1 MIKPYE
7 PLHHKYRPTSF
18 DELVGQD
25 AITSTLKQA
34 LRSDRISPAYIF
46 SGPRGTGK
54 TSSAR
59 IFAKSLNCLKS
70 EKATTVPC
78 GECELCKG
86 INSGNALD
94 VIEIDAASNTG
105 VENIRELI
113 ERSRFAPAKARW
125 KVYVIDECHMLST
138 AAFNALLK
146 TLEEPP
152 RQVVFILAT
161 TDPQRVLPTILSRC
175 MRFDFKRIGVHDL
188 KNHLI
193 SIAKKEE
200 IMIDEEAI
208 SLIAKHSEG
217 GLRDAES
224 LLDQVSLLPPP
235 ITQSNIIQLIGAVP
249 EEELL
254 QVAKSLTNKDPK
266 SILIICNR
274 LISKGKEPIA
284 ILQGIA
290 SILRDLVVVKVLN
303 ESINLCNISQENSE
317 SLKEIANSIDLNE
330 VLSIQSKL
338 KGSEN
343 FIRNSTQPKLWLEI
357 HLLGMLAD
365 EISQEDKRKIQ
376 SFNKTNVSNDLNIET
391 INNSPEIIDSTTKKE
406 LTNGI
411 STKDEFQ
418 EKTNLDETWRKVL
431 AMLELPSTKMLLS
444 QQAKLINL
452 NSSSAEIAI
461 SEKWI
466 NMIQSRK
473 NLIEDAFYKAQGS
486 PTKVIL
492 IEEKGNFLNNKKDGV
507 ISKKIEEK
515 KEFKVNQKANKNDLT
530 DGKQIK
536 TINNLDT
543 NSIDE
548 IAKKFAEFFNG
559 EIVNLERRNNYTKI
573 QCDQSFPIL
582 NSYEILTS

>member
-1 MIKPYE
+1 MINIYE

-18 DELVGQD
+18 DELIGQD
-25 AITSTLKQA
+25 PITATLKQA
-34 LRSDRISPAYIF
+34 LISTRIAPAYIF

-78 GECELCKG
+78 GECEICKG
-86 INSGNALD
+86 INAGNALD

-175 MRFDFKRIGVHDL
+175 MRFDFRRIGL
-188 KNHLI
+188 QNLESHLT
-193 SIAKKEE
+193 SIAKKEG
-200 IMIDEEAI
+200 IVINKDAI
-208 SLIAKHSEG
+208 SLIAKHSQG

-235 ITQSNIIQLIGAVP
+235 ITQSNIINLIGAVP
-249 EEELL
+249 EEELIIL
-254 QVAKSLTNKDPK
+254 AESLINKEPN
-266 SILIICNR
+266 SILNICNR
-274 LISKGKEPIA
+274 LINKGKEPIA

-290 SILRDLVVVKVLN
+290 SVLRDLVITKVTN
-303 ESINLCNISQENSE
+303 QHTDLCDISQENRE
-317 SLKEIANSIDLNE
+317 ALNDLGKSINLDQILN
-330 VLSIQSKL
+330 LQSKL

-343 FIRNSTQPKLWLEI
+343 YIRNSNQPKLWLEI
-357 HLLGMLAD
+357 HLLGMLSDQDYKQDNRAK
-365 EISQEDKRKIQ
+365 ESLVRQTISNNYDPKNNTLETIVSSNKKEKIQ
-376 SFNKTNVSNDLNIET
+376 ET
-391 INNSPEIIDSTTKKE
+391 SIQEESKPFEEI
-406 LTNGI
+406 
-411 STKDEFQ
+411 
-418 EKTNLDETWRKVL
+418 NLDETWKKVI

-452 NSSSAEIAI
+452 NSDSAEIAI

-473 NLIEDAFYKAQGS
+473 NLIEDAFYKARGS
-486 PTKVIL
+486 STKVLL
-492 IEEKGNFLNNKKDGV
+492 IQQKDALSNNRNEKKTLP
-507 ISKKIEEK
+507 KIEQKNQVKIDTEPHK
-515 KEFKVNQKANKNDLT
+515 NNFTEVKVDSKS
-530 DGKQIK
+530 
-536 TINNLDT
+536 NLET
-543 NSIDE
+543 NSIDQK
-548 IAKKFAEFFNG
+548 AKQFADFFNG
-559 EIVNLERRNNYTKI
+559 EIVNLE
-573 QCDQSFPIL
+573 
-582 NSYEILTS
+582 

>member
-1 MIKPYE
+1 MITTYE

-25 AITSTLKQA
+25 PIKSTLKQA
-34 LRSDRISPAYIF
+34 LISDRIAPAYIF

-70 EKATTVPC
+70 EKATTTPC
-78 GECELCKG
+78 GQCELCKG
-86 INSGNALD
+86 ISSGNALD

-175 MRFDFKRIGVHDL
+175 MRFDFRRIGL
-188 KNHLI
+188 NNLEIHLT
-193 SIAKKEE
+193 SIAEKEG
-200 IMIDEEAI
+200 IVINKEAI
-208 SLIAKHSEG
+208 TLIAKHSQG

-224 LLDQVSLLPPP
+224 LLDQASLLNPP
-235 ITQSNIIQLIGAVP
+235 ITQSNIIDLIGAVP
-249 EEELL
+249 EEELIIL
-254 QVAKSLTNKDPK
+254 AKSLIDKDPN
-266 SILIICNR
+266 SILNICNR
-274 LISKGKEPIA
+274 LINLGKEPIA

-290 SILRDLVVVKVLN
+290 SILRDLVVTKIT
-303 ESINLCNISQENSE
+303 SQPTNLCDISQENRE
-317 SLKEIANSIDLNE
+317 SLNDLGKSINLDQI
-330 VLSIQSKL
+330 LSLQAKF

-343 FIRNSTQPKLWLEI
+343 YIRNSHQPKLWLEI
-357 HLLGMLAD
+357 HLLGMLSD
-365 EISQEDKRKIQ
+365 GDYKQDNKIKEFFVKKTISNNSDPKNITSENIDSSNKKEKIQ
-376 SFNKTNVSNDLNIET
+376 KISIEE
-391 INNSPEIIDSTTKKE
+391 NSST
-406 LTNGI
+406 
-411 STKDEFQ
+411 FQ
-418 EKTNLDETWRKVL
+418 ENNLDEIWGKVI

-452 NSSSAEIAI
+452 NSDSAEIAI

-473 NLIEDAFYKAQGS
+473 NLIEDAFYKARGS
-486 PTKVIL
+486 STKVLL
-492 IEEKGNFLNNKKDGV
+492 IQQKDALSNNRNEKKTLP
-507 ISKKIEEK
+507 KIEQKNQVKIDTEPHK
-515 KEFKVNQKANKNDLT
+515 NNFTEVKVDSKS
-530 DGKQIK
+530 
-536 TINNLDT
+536 NLET
-543 NSIDE
+543 NSIDQK
-548 IAKKFAEFFNG
+548 AKQFADFFNG
-559 EIVNLERRNNYTKI
+559 EIVNLE
-573 QCDQSFPIL
+573 
-582 NSYEILTS
+582 

>member
-1 MIKPYE
+1 MITTYE

-25 AITSTLKQA
+25 PIKSTLKQA
-34 LRSDRISPAYIF
+34 LISDRIAPAYIF

-78 GECELCKG
+78 GQCELCKG
-86 INSGNALD
+86 ISSGNALD

-113 ERSRFAPAKARW
+113 EKSRFAPAKARW

-175 MRFDFKRIGVHDL
+175 MRFDFRRIALHDL
-188 KNHLI
+188 KSHLI
-193 SIAKKEE
+193 SIAKKEK
-200 IMIDEEAI
+200 IQINEEAI
-208 SLIAKHSEG
+208 SLIAKHSQG

-224 LLDQVSLLPPP
+224 LLDQASLLPPP
-235 ITQSNIIQLIGAVP
+235 ITQLNIINLIGAIP
-249 EEELL
+249 EEELIRL
-254 QVAKSLTNKDPK
+254 AKSLITKDPN
-266 SILIICNR
+266 SILNVCNS
-274 LISKGKEPIA
+274 LINKGKEPIA

-290 SILRDLVVVKVLN
+290 SILRDLVITKVTDKPT
-303 ESINLCNISQENSE
+303 NLCNISQENSE
-317 SLKEIANSIDLNE
+317 NLNDLATSIHLDQILN
-330 VLSIQSKL
+330 LQAKL
-338 KGSEN
+338 KGSESN
-343 FIRNSTQPKLWLEI
+343 IRNSNQPNLWLEI
-357 HLLGMLAD
+357 HLLGMLSD
-365 EISQEDKRKIQ
+365 QDSKENNRIKQSLIKTKISENSEPKNLNSISKNI
-376 SFNKTNVSNDLNIET
+376 DLT
-391 INNSPEIIDSTTKKE
+391 PEKE
-406 LTNGI
+406 LIKKTDFR
-411 STKDEFQ
+411 DET
-418 EKTNLDETWRKVL
+418 ETSPTLNLDDMWKKVI

-452 NSSSAEIAI
+452 NSDSAEIAI

-473 NLIEDAFYKAQGS
+473 NLIEDAFYKARGS
-486 PTKVIL
+486 STKVLL
-492 IEEKGNFLNNKKDGV
+492 IQQKDNLSNHKEVEKSLQKIKPRNQIKIDRDPNKNTFKEEK
-507 ISKKIEEK
+507 IEPK
-515 KEFKVNQKANKNDLT
+515 
-530 DGKQIK
+530 
-536 TINNLDT
+536 NNLEV
-543 NSIDE
+543 NSIDQK
-548 IAKKFAEFFNG
+548 AKQFADFFNG
-559 EIVNLERRNNYTKI
+559 EIVNLE
-573 QCDQSFPIL
+573 
-582 NSYEILTS
+582 

>member
-1 MIKPYE
+1 MINNYE

-18 DELVGQD
+18 DELIGQEP
-25 AITSTLKQA
+25 ITATLKQA
-34 LRSDRISPAYIF
+34 LISTRIAPAYIF

-70 EKATTVPC
+70 EKATTEPC

-86 INSGNALD
+86 INAGNALD

-175 MRFDFKRIGVHDL
+175 MRFDFRRISL
-188 KNHLI
+188 QNLESHLT
-193 SIAKKEE
+193 SIAKKEG
-200 IMIDEEAI
+200 IVINKNAI
-208 SLIAKHSEG
+208 SLIAKHSQG

-235 ITQSNIIQLIGAVP
+235 ITQSNIINLIGAVP
-249 EEELL
+249 EEVLIMLAE
-254 QVAKSLTNKDPK
+254 SLINKDPN
-266 SILIICNR
+266 SILNICNR
-274 LISKGKEPIA
+274 LIKNGKEPIA

-290 SILRDLVVVKVLN
+290 SILRDLVVTKVTN
-303 ESINLCNISQENSE
+303 QQTNLCEISQENRKALNDLGKSINLE
-317 SLKEIANSIDLNE
+317 QILSL
-330 VLSIQSKL
+330 QSKL

-343 FIRNSTQPKLWLEI
+343 YIRNSNQPKLWLEI
-357 HLLGMLAD
+357 HLLGMLSDQDYKQDSRAKESLVRKTISNNYD
-365 EISQEDKRKIQ
+365 PKNNTSKTIVSSNTKEKIQEISIQEESKPFEDI
-376 SFNKTNVSNDLNIET
+376 
-391 INNSPEIIDSTTKKE
+391 
-406 LTNGI
+406 
-411 STKDEFQ
+411 
-418 EKTNLDETWRKVL
+418 NLDEMWKKVI

-452 NSSSAEIAI
+452 NSDSAEIAI

-473 NLIEDAFYKAQGS
+473 NLIEDAFYKARGS
-486 PTKVIL
+486 STKVLL
-492 IEEKGNFLNNKKDGV
+492 IQQKDALSNNSNEKKTIPKIGQKNQFKINTEPDKNNFKEEKVD
-507 ISKKIEEK
+507 SK
-515 KEFKVNQKANKNDLT
+515 
-530 DGKQIK
+530 
-536 TINNLDT
+536 INLET
-543 NSIDE
+543 NSIDQK
-548 IAKKFAEFFNG
+548 AKQFADFFNG
-559 EIVNLERRNNYTKI
+559 EIVNLE
-573 QCDQSFPIL
+573 
-582 NSYEILTS
+582 

>member
-1 MIKPYE
+1 MIKAYE
-7 PLHHKYRPTSF
+7 PLHHKYRPTRF

-25 AITSTLKQA
+25 PITSTLKQA
-34 LRSDRISPAYIF
+34 LTSDRIAPAYIF

-70 EKATTVPC
+70 EQATTSPC

-175 MRFDFKRIGVHDL
+175 MRFDFRRIGLTDL
-188 KNHLI
+188 NIHLMN
-193 SIAKKEE
+193 IAKKEG
-200 IMIDEEAI
+200 IMINEEEI
-208 SLIAKHSEG
+208 SLIAKHSQG

-224 LLDQVSLLPPP
+224 LLDQISLLPPP
-235 ITQSNIIQLIGAVP
+235 ITQLNIINLIGAVP
-249 EEELL
+249 EEELIEL
-254 QVAKSLTNKDPK
+254 AKSLTSKEPA
-266 SILIICNR
+266 SILNICNR
-274 LISKGKEPIA
+274 LVNNGKEPIA

-290 SILRDLVVVKVLN
+290 SILRDLVVTKVAN
-303 ESINLCNISQENSE
+303 DDTNLCNISKENSE
-317 SLKEIANSIDLNE
+317 SLKDLANSINLDQILN
-330 VLSIQSKL
+330 LQAKL

-343 FIRNSTQPKLWLEI
+343 HIRNSHQPKLWLEI
-357 HLLGMLAD
+357 HLLGMLSD
-365 EISQEDKRKIQ
+365 VDLKLNTNRNTKQ
-376 SFNKTNVSNDLNIET
+376 SSIKSKLSDTDRYIDINQTSKKQDSN
-391 INNSPEIIDSTTKKE
+391 NNKE
-406 LTNGI
+406 LLIENSKNEDSKLSKNI
-411 STKDEFQ
+411 
-418 EKTNLDETWRKVL
+418 NLDEIWKKVI

-452 NSSSAEIAI
+452 NSDSAEIGI
-461 SEKWI
+461 SGKWI
-466 NMIQSRK
+466 NMIQTRK
-473 NLIEDAFYKAQGS
+473 KLIEDAFLKARGFQ
-486 PTKVIL
+486 TKVIL
-492 IEEKGNFLNNKKDGV
+492 VQQKDNFSKGTEEIKINDQQEDKNKYKINSEINKKNLENP
-507 ISKKIEEK
+507 KKIYP
-515 KEFKVNQKANKNDLT
+515 Q
-530 DGKQIK
+530 
-536 TINNLDT
+536 NNLDN
-543 NSIDE
+543 NSIDKK
-548 IAKKFAEFFNG
+548 AKQLADFFNG
-559 EIVNLERRNNYTKI
+559 EIINLE
-573 QCDQSFPIL
+573 
-582 NSYEILTS
+582 

>member
-1 MIKPYE
+1 MIKTYE
-7 PLHHKYRPTSF
+7 PLHHKYRPTRF
-18 DELVGQD
+18 NELVGQD
-25 AITSTLKQA
+25 PIKSTLKQA
-34 LRSDRISPAYIF
+34 LTSNRIAPAYIF

-105 VENIRELI
+105 VENIRDLI

-175 MRFDFKRIGVHDL
+175 MRFDFRRIGLHDL
-188 KNHLI
+188 ETHLS
-193 SIAKKEE
+193 SIAKIEE
-200 IMIDEEAI
+200 IIINEEAI
-208 SLIAKHSEG
+208 SLIAKHSQG

-235 ITQSNIIQLIGAVP
+235 ITQNNVINLIGAIP
-249 EEELL
+249 EEELINL
-254 QVAKSLTNKDPK
+254 AKSLTNKDPN
-266 SILIICNR
+266 SILNICNN
-274 LISKGKEPIA
+274 LINNGKEPIA

-290 SILRDLVVVKVLN
+290 SILRDLVVKKVAN
-303 ESINLCNISQENSE
+303 DQTNLCNISLENSE
-317 SLKEIANSIDLNE
+317 NLNE
-330 VLSIQSKL
+330 LAKTISLDHLLNLQAKL

-343 FIRNSTQPKLWLEI
+343 YIRNSNQPKLWLEI
-357 HLLGMLAD
+357 HLLGMLSD
-365 EISQEDKRKIQ
+365 EDSLANSRVKQPCINTNLLDNAET
-376 SFNKTNVSNDLNIET
+376 NKTTHIQEKVESNNRKESIKTTFNEKESQSIQSNDLDNVWE
-391 INNSPEIIDSTTKKE
+391 
-406 LTNGI
+406 
-411 STKDEFQ
+411 
-418 EKTNLDETWRKVL
+418 KVL

-452 NSSSAEIAI
+452 NSDSAEIEI

-473 NLIEDAFYKAQGS
+473 NLIEDAFLKARGTS
-486 PTKVIL
+486 TKVIL
-492 IEEKGNFLNNKKDGV
+492 IQQKDNLSNQQVQEVLPKIVEKKMEFKFNSETNNKKIEDQ
-507 ISKKIEEK
+507 KKIEP
-515 KEFKVNQKANKNDLT
+515 
-530 DGKQIK
+530 K
-536 TINNLDT
+536 TNLDT
-543 NSIDE
+543 NSIDKK
-548 IAKKFAEFFNG
+548 AKQFADFFNG
-559 EIVNLERRNNYTKI
+559 EIVNLNE
-573 QCDQSFPIL
+573 
-582 NSYEILTS
+582 

>member
-1 MIKPYE
+1 MINIYE
-7 PLHHKYRPTSF
+7 PLHHKYRPTNF

-25 AITSTLKQA
+25 PITATLKQA
-34 LRSDRISPAYIF
+34 LISDRIAPAYIF

-59 IFAKSLNCLKS
+59 IFAKSLNCLNS
-70 EKATTVPC
+70 EKATTNPC

-175 MRFDFKRIGVHDL
+175 MRFDFRRIGL
-188 KNHLI
+188 CLLENHLT
-193 SIAKKEE
+193 SIAQKEG
-200 IMIDEEAI
+200 IVINTEAI
-208 SLIAKHSEG
+208 SLIAKHSQG

-224 LLDQVSLLPPP
+224 LLDQVSLLAPP
-235 ITQSNIIQLIGAVP
+235 ITQSNIINLIGAVP
-249 EEELL
+249 EEELIKL
-254 QVAKSLTNKDPK
+254 AKSLIDKDPN
-266 SILIICNR
+266 SILNICNH
-274 LISKGKEPIA
+274 LINNGKEPIA

-290 SILRDLVVVKVLN
+290 SILRDLVVTKVIN
-303 ESINLCNISQENSE
+303 EPNDLCDISQENRE
-317 SLKEIANSIDLNE
+317 SLDNLAKSINLDQVISL
-330 VLSIQSKL
+330 QAKL

-343 FIRNSTQPKLWLEI
+343 IIRSSNQPKLWLEI
-357 HLLGMLAD
+357 NLLGMLSNENHKQVD
-365 EISQEDKRKIQ
+365 SIKQSFTKTTVSNNFENKNDILKNIGSNKKKEKIQ
-376 SFNKTNVSNDLNIET
+376 EIPIQE
-391 INNSPEIIDSTTKKE
+391 NSRPNQDI
-406 LTNGI
+406 
-411 STKDEFQ
+411 
-418 EKTNLDETWRKVL
+418 NLDQIWKKVI

-452 NSSSAEIAI
+452 NSDSAEIAI

-473 NLIEDAFYKAQGS
+473 NLIEDAFYKARGS
-486 PTKVIL
+486 STKVLL
-492 IEEKGNFLNNKKDGV
+492 IQQKDALSNNRNEKKTLPKIEQKNQFKIDTEPDKNNFKEEKVD
-507 ISKKIEEK
+507 SKS
-515 KEFKVNQKANKNDLT
+515 
-530 DGKQIK
+530 
-536 TINNLDT
+536 NLET
-543 NSIDE
+543 NSIDQK
-548 IAKKFAEFFNG
+548 AKQFADFFNG
-559 EIVNLERRNNYTKI
+559 EIVNLE
-573 QCDQSFPIL
+573 
-582 NSYEILTS
+582 

>member
-1 MIKPYE
+1 MITTYE

-25 AITSTLKQA
+25 PIKSTLKQA
-34 LRSDRISPAYIF
+34 LISDRIAPAYIF

-70 EKATTVPC
+70 EKATTTPC
-78 GECELCKG
+78 GQCELCKG
-86 INSGNALD
+86 ISSGNALD

-175 MRFDFKRIGVHDL
+175 MRFDFRRIALHDL
-188 KNHLI
+188 ESHLI

-200 IMIDEEAI
+200 IQINEEAI
-208 SLIAKHSEG
+208 SLIAKHSQG

-235 ITQSNIIQLIGAVP
+235 ITQLNIINLIGAIP
-249 EEELL
+249 EEELIIL
-254 QVAKSLTNKDPK
+254 AKSLITKDPN
-266 SILIICNR
+266 SILNVCNS
-274 LISKGKEPIA
+274 LINKGKEPIA

-290 SILRDLVVVKVLN
+290 SILRDLVVTKVTN
-303 ESINLCNISQENSE
+303 KPTNLCNISQENSE
-317 SLKEIANSIDLNE
+317 SLNDLATSSTLDQILN
-330 VLSIQSKL
+330 LQAKL
-338 KGSEN
+338 KGSESN
-343 FIRNSTQPKLWLEI
+343 IRNSNQPNLWLEI
-357 HLLGMLAD
+357 NLLGMLSD
-365 EISQEDKRKIQ
+365 EVSKENNKIKQSLVKTKISDNSE
-376 SFNKTNVSNDLNIET
+376 SENTNNTSNSIVPN
-391 INNSPEIIDSTTKKE
+391 PEKE
-406 LTNGI
+406 LI
-411 STKDEFQ
+411 
-418 EKTNLDETWRKVL
+418 KTTAFLDETKTSQTLNLDDIWKKVI

-452 NSSSAEIAI
+452 NSDSAEIAI

-473 NLIEDAFYKAQGS
+473 NLIEDAFYKARGS
-486 PTKVIL
+486 STKVLL
-492 IEEKGNFLNNKKDGV
+492 IQQKDNLSNHKKVENNLQKIEPKNQIKIDREPNKNTVKEEKV
-507 ISKKIEEK
+507 ESK
-515 KEFKVNQKANKNDLT
+515 
-530 DGKQIK
+530 
-536 TINNLDT
+536 NNLKV
-543 NSIDE
+543 NSIDQK
-548 IAKKFAEFFNG
+548 AKQFANFFNG
-559 EIVNLERRNNYTKI
+559 EIVNLE
-573 QCDQSFPIL
+573 
-582 NSYEILTS
+582 

>member
-1 MIKPYE
+1 MINIYE

-18 DELVGQD
+18 DELIGQD
-25 AITSTLKQA
+25 PITATLKQA
-34 LRSDRISPAYIF
+34 LISNRIAPAYIF

-70 EKATTVPC
+70 EQATTLPC
-78 GECELCKG
+78 GECELCTG

-175 MRFDFKRIGVHDL
+175 MRFDFRRIGLNDL
-188 KNHLI
+188 KSHLI

-200 IMIDEEAI
+200 IQINEEAI
-208 SLIAKHSEG
+208 SLIAKHSQG

-235 ITQSNIIQLIGAVP
+235 ITQSNITNLIGSVP
-249 EEELL
+249 EEELIKL
-254 QVAKSLTNKDPK
+254 AKSLTNKDPN
-266 SILIICNR
+266 SILNICNH
-274 LISKGKEPIA
+274 LINQGREPIA

-290 SILRDLVVVKVLN
+290 SILRDLVVTKVTSHPN
-303 ESINLCNISQENSE
+303 NLCNISQENSE
-317 SLKEIANSIDLNE
+317 SLKDLANSINLDHILN
-330 VLSIQSKL
+330 LQSKL
-338 KGSEN
+338 KGTEN
-343 FIRNSTQPKLWLEI
+343 YIRNSNQPKLWLEI
-357 HLLGMLAD
+357 HLLGMLPD
-365 EISQEDKRKIQ
+365 EHSPVNQRLEQSSVTTTLATVSDHQNINTKSKNLDSNIKKQTIEKTSSQEEFDKNQ
-376 SFNKTNVSNDLNIET
+376 NI
-391 INNSPEIIDSTTKKE
+391 
-406 LTNGI
+406 
-411 STKDEFQ
+411 
-418 EKTNLDETWRKVL
+418 NLDYIWEKVI

-444 QQAKLINL
+444 QQAKLINI
-452 NSSSAEIAI
+452 NSDSAEIAI

-473 NLIEDAFYKAQGS
+473 NLIEDAFYKARGCK
-486 PTKVIL
+486 TKIIL
-492 IEEKGNFLNNKKDGV
+492 IQQKDNLSYNIKEEKSPKKVTETNELKIDNKLDKNNLEDK
-507 ISKKIEEK
+507 
-515 KEFKVNQKANKNDLT
+515 NKLRT
-530 DGKQIK
+530 K
-536 TINNLDT
+536 TNLDT
-543 NSIDE
+543 NSIDQK
-548 IAKKFAEFFNG
+548 AKQFADFFNG
-559 EIVNLERRNNYTKI
+559 EIINLE
-573 QCDQSFPIL
+573 
-582 NSYEILTS
+582 

>member
-1 MIKPYE
+1 MINIYE

-25 AITSTLKQA
+25 PITATLKQA
-34 LRSDRISPAYIF
+34 LITNRIAPAYIF

-70 EKATTVPC
+70 EKATTDPC
-78 GECELCKG
+78 GKCDLCKG

-175 MRFDFKRIGVHDL
+175 MRFDFRRIGLGDL
-188 KNHLI
+188 ESHLT
-193 SIAKKEE
+193 SIAKKEK
-200 IMIDEEAI
+200 IVINEEAI
-208 SLIAKHSEG
+208 SLIAKHSQG

-224 LLDQVSLLPPP
+224 LLDQVSLLSPP
-235 ITQSNIIQLIGAVP
+235 ITQSNIINLIGAVP

-254 QVAKSLTNKDPK
+254 ILAKSLIKKDPN
-266 SILIICNR
+266 SILNICNR
-274 LISKGKEPIA
+274 LINTGKEPIA

-290 SILRDLVVVKVLN
+290 SILRDLVVTKVTN
-303 ESINLCNISQENSE
+303 QPTDLCEISQENREGLNDLAKSINLDQIL
-317 SLKEIANSIDLNE
+317 SL
-330 VLSIQSKL
+330 QSKL

-343 FIRNSTQPKLWLEI
+343 HIRNSNQPRLWLEI
-357 HLLGMLAD
+357 HLLGMLS
-365 EISQEDKRKIQ
+365 EEDFKE
-376 SFNKTNVSNDLNIET
+376 FNRIKESIRGET
-391 INNSPEIIDSTTKKE
+391 ISNNSDPEKNTSEHIASINKKE
-406 LTNGI
+406 KIEENYI
-411 STKDEFQ
+411 QKESKPIKEI
-418 EKTNLDETWRKVL
+418 NLDQIWEKVI

-444 QQAKLINL
+444 QQAKLINF
-452 NSSSAEIAI
+452 NSDSAEIAI

-473 NLIEDAFYKAQGS
+473 NLIEDAFYKATGS
-486 PTKVIL
+486 STKVLL
-492 IEEKGNFLNNKKDGV
+492 IQQKDSLSNNKKE
-507 ISKKIEEK
+507 KKILQKLEPSNQFKIDKNLDKSNLKEERVESK
-515 KEFKVNQKANKNDLT
+515 
-530 DGKQIK
+530 
-536 TINNLDT
+536 NNLET
-543 NSIDE
+543 NSIDQK
-548 IAKKFAEFFNG
+548 AKQFADFFNG
-559 EIVNLERRNNYTKI
+559 EIINLE
-573 QCDQSFPIL
+573 
-582 NSYEILTS
+582 

>member
-1 MIKPYE
+1 MITTYE

-25 AITSTLKQA
+25 PIKSTLKQA
-34 LRSDRISPAYIF
+34 LISDRIAPAYIF

-78 GECELCKG
+78 GQCELCKG
-86 INSGNALD
+86 ISSGNALD

-175 MRFDFKRIGVHDL
+175 MRFDFRRIALHDL
-188 KNHLI
+188 KSHLI
-193 SIAKKEE
+193 SIAKKEK
-200 IMIDEEAI
+200 IQINEEAI
-208 SLIAKHSEG
+208 SLIAKHSQG

-224 LLDQVSLLPPP
+224 LLDQASLLPPP
-235 ITQSNIIQLIGAVP
+235 ITQLNIINLIGAIP
-249 EEELL
+249 EEELIRL
-254 QVAKSLTNKDPK
+254 AKSLITKDPN
-266 SILIICNR
+266 SILNVCNS
-274 LISKGKEPIA
+274 LINKGKEPIA

-290 SILRDLVVVKVLN
+290 SILRDLVITKVTDKPT
-303 ESINLCNISQENSE
+303 NLCNISQENSE
-317 SLKEIANSIDLNE
+317 NLNDLATSIHLDQILN
-330 VLSIQSKL
+330 LQAKL
-338 KGSEN
+338 KGSESN
-343 FIRNSTQPKLWLEI
+343 IRNSNQPNLWLEI
-357 HLLGMLAD
+357 HLLGMLSD
-365 EISQEDKRKIQ
+365 QDSKENNRIKQSLIKTKISENSEPKNLNSISKNI
-376 SFNKTNVSNDLNIET
+376 DLT
-391 INNSPEIIDSTTKKE
+391 PEKE
-406 LTNGI
+406 LIKKTDFR
-411 STKDEFQ
+411 DET
-418 EKTNLDETWRKVL
+418 ETSPTLNLDDMWKKVI

-452 NSSSAEIAI
+452 NSDSAEIAI

-473 NLIEDAFYKAQGS
+473 NLIEDAFYKARGS
-486 PTKVIL
+486 STKVLL
-492 IEEKGNFLNNKKDGV
+492 IQQKDNLSNHKEVENNLQ
-507 ISKKIEEK
+507 KIK
-515 KEFKVNQKANKNDLT
+515 PRNQIKIDREPNKNT
-530 DGKQIK
+530 IK
-536 TINNLDT
+536 EERIEPKNNLEV
-543 NSIDE
+543 NSIDQK
-548 IAKKFAEFFNG
+548 AKQFADFFNG
-559 EIVNLERRNNYTKI
+559 EIVNLE
-573 QCDQSFPIL
+573 
-582 NSYEILTS
+582 

>member
-1 MIKPYE
+1 MIKTYE
-7 PLHHKYRPTSF
+7 PLHHKYRPTTF
-18 DELVGQD
+18 DELVGQSP
-25 AITSTLKQA
+25 ITSTLKQA
-34 LRSDRISPAYIF
+34 LTSNRIAPAYIF

-70 EKATTVPC
+70 EQATTLPC
-78 GECELCKG
+78 GECELCTG

-175 MRFDFKRIGVHDL
+175 MRFDFRRIGLNDL
-188 KNHLI
+188 KSHLI

-200 IMIDEEAI
+200 IQINEEAI
-208 SLIAKHSEG
+208 SLIAKHSQG

-235 ITQSNIIQLIGAVP
+235 ITQSNITNLIGSVP
-249 EEELL
+249 EEELIKL
-254 QVAKSLTNKDPK
+254 AKSLTNKDPN
-266 SILIICNR
+266 SILNICNH
-274 LISKGKEPIA
+274 LINQGREPIA

-290 SILRDLVVVKVLN
+290 SILRDLVVTKVTSHPN
-303 ESINLCNISQENSE
+303 NLCNISQDNSE
-317 SLKEIANSIDLNE
+317 SLKDLANSINLDHILN
-330 VLSIQSKL
+330 LQSKL
-338 KGSEN
+338 KGTEN
-343 FIRNSTQPKLWLEI
+343 YIRNSNQPKLWLEI
-357 HLLGMLAD
+357 HLLGMLPD
-365 EISQEDKRKIQ
+365 EHSPVNQRLEQSSVTTTLATVSDHQNINTKSKNLDSNIEKQTIEKTSSQEEYHKNQ
-376 SFNKTNVSNDLNIET
+376 NI
-391 INNSPEIIDSTTKKE
+391 
-406 LTNGI
+406 
-411 STKDEFQ
+411 
-418 EKTNLDETWRKVL
+418 NLDDIWKKVI

-444 QQAKLINL
+444 QQAKLINI
-452 NSSSAEIAI
+452 NSDSAEIAI

-473 NLIEDAFYKAQGS
+473 NLIEDAFYKARGS
-486 PTKVIL
+486 STKVLFIKQKDNL
-492 IEEKGNFLNNKKDGV
+492 DKHRTDEKNPQKIEGKNQLKVDQKSNKNNFKEEKVKPKNNLETKTID
-507 ISKKIEEK
+507 
-515 KEFKVNQKANKNDLT
+515 QKARQLAD
-530 DGKQIK
+530 
-536 TINNLDT
+536 
-543 NSIDE
+543 
-548 IAKKFAEFFNG
+548 FFNG
-559 EIVNLERRNNYTKI
+559 EVVNLE
-573 QCDQSFPIL
+573 
-582 NSYEILTS
+582 